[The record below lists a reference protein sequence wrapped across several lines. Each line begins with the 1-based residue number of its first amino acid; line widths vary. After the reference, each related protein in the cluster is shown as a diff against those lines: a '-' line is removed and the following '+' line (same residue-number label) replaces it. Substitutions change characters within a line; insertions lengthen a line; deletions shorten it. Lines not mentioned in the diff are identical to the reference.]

1 VAKETSESLN
11 NEDLVS
17 SGGDDPIAIAFN
29 ALRQRMFTA
38 NFFSNSVPI
47 IELPTVAKI

>member
-1 VAKETSESLN
+1 MAKETSVSLN

-17 SGGDDPIAIAFN
+17 SGGDHPIAIAFN
-29 ALRQRMFTA
+29 AIGQRMFTA
-38 NFFSNSVPI
+38 NFFSDSVPI